1 MRQRA
6 VDEVGEHGLDDGVA
20 TVGDIGVGGRFLSV
34 GEEGVIPPDRKQRI
48 VGRVA
53 RGNRTPGLS

>member
-20 TVGDIGVGGRFLSV
+20 TVGDIGVGGRFLRV
-34 GEEGVIPPDRKQRI
+34 GEEGVIPPDREQR
-48 VGRVA
+48 VGVE
-53 RGNRTPGLS
+53 